1 MAERHADWLRQ
12 AKRDLAH
19 ARRSAESGDYEWSC
33 FAAQQSAEKAV
44 KAVYQWL
51 GAVAWGHSVTM
62 LITNLP
68 EAYRPGGELVD
79 RAKALDKH
87 YITTRYPNGF
97 EQGAPLDY
105 YTLGEA
111 ERSVE
116 DANHIIRFCEDFL
129 ARSGG
134 GDKRA

>member
-19 ARRSAESGDYEWSC
+19 AQRSAEGGDYEWSC

-62 LITNLP
+62 LLTSLP
-68 EAYRPGGELVD
+68 EAHRPTEELVE

-87 YITTRYPNGF
+87 YMPARYPNGF

-105 YTLGEA
+105 FTLAEA
-111 ERSVE
+111 TRSIE
-116 DANHIIRFCEDFL
+116 DAGTIVRFCEDLL
-129 ARSGG
+129 AGPKGG
-134 GDKRA
+134 S